1 MSGSHSFSGVETGRA
16 RPAGLNWSGL
26 LALFVVTVKRLLAGK
41 RLLGIGLLFLLP
53 ALLTILIRFQGGR
66 DDPMEI
72 EFAMLIILIPHSA
85 LPFTA
90 LLLTSGLIQDEV
102 EEQTLTYLLLRPLL
116 RWLIYVTKLMAA
128 VLTTILIAT
137 VCTAINLAVIH
148 FQDLSSQPLDLIQY
162 WAKLSLT
169 YALALFA
176 YCGVFGLVGLLFRK
190 SLPMGV
196 VYIIFIEGLLANI
209 PFVVRKATV
218 IFYERV
224 LMLRWLDLG
233 SEARNAWSID
243 LDLAP
248 SSTECVLTLLGIGL
262 VFAVVAAT
270 WFTVREFRVK
280 TPEAT

>member
-1 MSGSHSFSGVETGRA
+1 MSVSHSVSRHEKGVD
-16 RPAGLNWSGL
+16 RPSGLNWSGVS
-26 LALFVVTVKRLLAGK
+26 ALFAVTVRRLLGGK

-53 ALLTILIRFQGGR
+53 ALLTTLIRFQGGR
-66 DDPMEI
+66 DEPMAI
-72 EFAMLIILIPHSA
+72 EFAMLILLIPLSA

-102 EEQTLTYLLLRPLL
+102 EEQTLTYLLLRPLP
-116 RWLIYVTKLMAA
+116 RWLIYLTKLAA
-128 VLTTILIAT
+128 AIVCTIVIAT
-137 VCTAINLAVIH
+137 LCTAINLAVIH
-148 FQDLSSQPLDLIQY
+148 YEDLKEPTELIQHGF
-162 WAKLSLT
+162 WLSLI

-196 VYIIFIEGLLANI
+196 IYIIFIEGLLANI
-209 PFVVRKATV
+209 PFVVRKATI

-233 SEARNAWSID
+233 KKAADTWSID
-243 LDLAP
+243 LELAP
-248 SSTECVLTLLGIGL
+248 SSAECVLTLLGIGL
-262 VFAVVAAT
+262 AFGIVAGIL
-270 WFTVREFRVK
+270 FTVREFRVK

>member
-1 MSGSHSFSGVETGRA
+1 MSVSHSFSRLEKGVD
-16 RPAGLNWSGL
+16 RPSGLNWSGVS
-26 LALFVVTVKRLLAGK
+26 ALFAVTVRRLLGGK

-53 ALLTILIRFQGGR
+53 ALLTTLIRFQGGR
-66 DDPMEI
+66 DEPMAI
-72 EFAMLIILIPHSA
+72 EFAMLILLIPLSA

-102 EEQTLTYLLLRPLL
+102 EEQTLTYLLLRPLP
-116 RWLIYVTKLMAA
+116 RWLIYLTKLAA
-128 VLTTILIAT
+128 AIVCTIVIAT
-137 VCTAINLAVIH
+137 LCTAINLAVIH
-148 FQDLSSQPLDLIQY
+148 YEDLKEPTELIQHGF
-162 WAKLSLT
+162 WLSLI

-196 VYIIFIEGLLANI
+196 IYIIFIEGLLANI
-209 PFVVRKATV
+209 PFVVRKATI

-233 SEARNAWSID
+233 KKAADTWSID
-243 LDLAP
+243 LELAP
-248 SSTECVLTLLGIGL
+248 SSAECVLTLLGIGL
-262 VFAVVAAT
+262 VFGIVAGIL
-270 WFTVREFRVK
+270 FTVREFRVK